1 MRNNISVNK
10 NTSPDEKIQKV
21 LARAGVASR
30 REIERWITAKRIKVN
45 GKLATL
51 GDRICDTDKVLVDGK
66 PFYIKKSTP
75 RRRVLIYHKPTG
87 EICSRSDPEHK
98 KTVFDTLPRLN
109 NGRWVAIGR
118 LDINTSGLLLF
129 STDGEL
135 AHRLMHPS
143 YEFEREYAVR
153 VMGDVSKEVIAT
165 LTTGVDLD
173 GEQARFDQIIDK
185 GGTGANHWYHVI
197 LKEGKNREVRR
208 LWESQ
213 ELTVSRL
220 MRVRFGPISLAKK
233 IRPGRWEYLEKIDL
247 DKLLKLVD
255 LESTEKDKRKY
266 TGKRR

>member
-1 MRNNISVNK
+1 MNN
-10 NTSPDEKIQKV
+10 NTTPDEKIQKV
-21 LARAGVASR
+21 LARAGIASR
-30 REIERWITAKRIKVN
+30 REIERWITDKRIKVN

-51 GDRICDTDKVLVDGK
+51 GDRIGDSDKVLVDGK

-75 RRRVLIYHKPTG
+75 RRRVLVYHKPTG

-98 KTVFDTLPRLN
+98 ETVFDSLPRLS

-129 STDGEL
+129 TTDGEL

-143 YEFEREYAVR
+143 YEIEREYAVR
-153 VMGDVSKEVIAT
+153 IMGEVTKENIVT
-165 LTTGVDLD
+165 LTSGVDLD
-173 GEQARFDQIIDK
+173 GEQARFEQVIDK
-185 GGTGANHWYHVI
+185 GGKGVNHWYHVI

-220 MRVRFGPISLAKK
+220 MRVRFGPVSLEKK
-233 IRPGRWEYLEKIDL
+233 IKPGRWEYLEKKDL
-247 DKLLKLVD
+247 DKLLALVD
-255 LESTEKDKRKY
+255 LESTDKDISKY
-266 TGKRR
+266 TGKRRRS